1 MIMSIQFYDG
11 TLHLHVVKN
20 LLRNDPPPLKKKT
33 QKRWRDNADKHNF
46 KVTEKHDID
55 VSRIG

>member
-1 MIMSIQFYDG
+1 MSMQFHNR

-20 LLRNDPPPLKKKT
+20 LLRNDPPNPPPPTKKK
-33 QKRWRDNADKHNF
+33 KRSRDKADKHNF

-55 VSRIG
+55 VLRIR